1 MNIYDDTKNLMMYKY
16 LGSGDYDLL
25 LSPIGTTQYKS
36 INYYPEYKQPQV
48 NGFSK
53 HIRTIGY
60 LVTKHQY
67 QMVSKADT
75 SSNNM

>member
-1 MNIYDDTKNLMMYKY
+1 MNIYDDTKNLMIYKY
-16 LGSGDYDLL
+16 LGSGEYDLL

-36 INYYPEYKQPQV
+36 ISHYPEHNQPEV
-48 NGFSK
+48 NGLSK

-67 QMVSKADT
+67 QMVSKADIP
-75 SSNNM
+75 SNNI